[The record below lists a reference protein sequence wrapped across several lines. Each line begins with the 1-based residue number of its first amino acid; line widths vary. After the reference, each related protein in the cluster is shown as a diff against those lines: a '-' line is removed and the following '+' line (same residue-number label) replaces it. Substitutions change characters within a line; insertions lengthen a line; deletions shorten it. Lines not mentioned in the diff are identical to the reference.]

1 MGACLLGV
9 ARWKRSPYRCA
20 SPIVIGTLSDGKL
33 WKIYECMKIR
43 VGIFFGGPSRER
55 EISFAGGRTVYDN
68 LNQSLFTPVPIFVDS
83 HRNWVLLDWHYVYKG
98 SIRDFYPPVDQ
109 LPDSPNGFQIYS
121 ESLGE
126 QSAEQQVDL
135 LKAIGKPIA
144 PEALSQHIDVAFLA
158 LHGIY
163 GEDGEIQRQLEEL
176 QIPYTGSGIRASEI
190 GMDKALQKELMQERG
205 FACPTVSKLSKKEW
219 LVADV
224 KQVYQ
229 QASQDIGFPLVIRPA
244 NQGSSIGVSIIE
256 EKEGLEGF
264 EMAVNRAFF
273 RELIP
278 LEEWHDRSDYDRT
291 EYVKVLADIRDG
303 LGFPLQA
310 KLGAKT
316 EIIHHP
322 ERLLKF
328 LNEETANAEHL
339 GQLFELEAAQTEE
352 TVILESFISGK
363 EFSCIVLRTED
374 NSVTAL
380 PPTEIIKGGEVFD
393 YRSKY
398 MPGLSRKE
406 TPIDLPNEAIEAI
419 RRECEKLFNKLGF
432 QVYARIDGFYTPS
445 GTIFL
450 NDPNTTSGMLPSS
463 FFFHQA
469 AEIGLNP
476 SQFLS
481 LIIRV
486 SLQERLAQQPE
497 QASWKALLTQL
508 DKNLAAL
515 QAAANR
521 KKRIAVV
528 LGGYSFER
536 HISVESGRNIFEKL
550 ASSVDYEPVPVFLTG
565 ADRQHQL
572 YQLPIN
578 LLLKDNADDIKDKI
592 LQWKK
597 HPLLAQIRKEFAALT
612 GKYASANVVFSPEK
626 LNYDKLAKNVDGV
639 FIALHGRPGEDGQIQ
654 MELEARRIPYNG
666 SGIKSSS
673 TTIDKY
679 RTLRLLS
686 KHGLPVAN
694 QLLLPKDDYVVDPE
708 RFCSRVEEA
717 FDYPLIAKPVD
728 DGCSSAVKVIR
739 DRQQLEAY
747 IQLIFQLN
755 TEQESE
761 HRRRLKLRAKE
772 EFSFKSEILFE
783 QLVQQ
788 DNGIHF
794 LEITG
799 GMLTH
804 LDEHGKIRYE
814 IFEPSETLASGEVL
828 SLEEK
833 FLAGE
838 GQNLTPAR
846 LAVNGFSYE
855 AILPQVQQTLERVA
869 RLLDVEGYCRI
880 DAFVR
885 VLADGKAETQV
896 IEVNSLPGMTP
907 ATAIFHQAAL
917 AGYKPAAFIQKI
929 LEYGFAR
936 LATKQAPVV
945 EEAFVETPPAPV
957 EVAIEE
963 EQLAEPAPAKPAPL
977 TLIDDTT
984 DNMTDNSGSKPAAVK
999 GQWWRRIL
1007 DFLQTPYFLRNLG
1020 AMFALLLLCFLLLN
1034 GFLHIYTSHGSSVQV
1049 ENYEGM
1055 SIENA
1060 TKKARSRG
1068 FSVSMTEAPF
1078 DMNSTIGLV
1087 IDQEPEAL
1095 LRVKKNRT
1103 IYLTTIGQ
1111 PREVPIPSF
1120 EEAADELTRYRR
1132 MLKSLQV
1139 KTSVRETVF
1148 DAKLADSTILHF
1160 FYQGRKYLPSDVKR
1174 GVKVLQGST
1183 LEFVVTKSKDDYVRT
1198 PLLRCKRLSEVR
1210 FLLPGLDL
1218 RLGET
1223 VGDVAIPADAYV
1235 YRQEP
1240 EYSPGGKI
1248 LRGSEIKVYLQAELP
1263 SGCEAEVEINAP
1275 PSDTGGLPAEDDG
1288 TTAPVDS
1295 TGGF

>member
-1 MGACLLGV
+1 
-9 ARWKRSPYRCA
+9 
-20 SPIVIGTLSDGKL
+20 
-33 WKIYECMKIR
+33 MKIR

-83 HRNWVLLDWHYVYKG
+83 HRNWVLLDWHYIYKG
-98 SIRDFYPPVDQ
+98 SIRDFYPPVAT

-126 QSAEQQVDL
+126 QSSAEQQDML
-135 LKAIGKPIA
+135 RAIGTPIA
-144 PEALSQHIDVAFLA
+144 PEEISQHIDVAFLA
-158 LHGIY
+158 LHGVY
-163 GEDGEIQRQLEEL
+163 GEDGAIQRQLEDL
-176 QIPYTGSGIRASEI
+176 QIPYTGSGVRASEI
-190 GMDKALQKELMQERG
+190 GMDKALQKELMQEKG
-205 FACPTVSKLSKKEW
+205 FACPTVSKLSRNEW
-219 LVADV
+219 LVANV
-224 KQVYQ
+224 HQLYQ
-229 QASQDIGFPLVIRPA
+229 QASQEIGFPLVIRPA
-244 NQGSSIGVSIIE
+244 NQGSSIGVSIID

-278 LEEWHDRSDYDRT
+278 LEEWHDRSDYDRI

-303 LGFPLQA
+303 LGFPLQV
-310 KLGAKT
+310 KLGSTAET
-316 EIIHHP
+316 VHHP
-322 ERLLKF
+322 ERLLAF
-328 LNEETANAEHL
+328 LNEQTAKAEHL

-374 NSVTAL
+374 GSVTAL

-406 TPIDLPNEAIEAI
+406 TPIDLPKEAIEAI
-419 RRECEKLFNKLGF
+419 RRECEKLFNKLEF
-432 QVYARIDGFYTPS
+432 QVYARIDGFYTPE

-486 SLQERLAQQPE
+486 SIQERLSQQPE
-497 QASWKALLTQL
+497 QEQWRTLLKQL
-508 DKNLAAL
+508 DENISAL
-515 QAAANR
+515 QAAANQ
-521 KKRIAVV
+521 KKRIAVI

-550 ASSVDYEPVPVFLTG
+550 ASSIDYEPVPVFLTG
-565 ADRQHQL
+565 ADHQHQL

-597 HPLLAQIRKEFAALT
+597 HPLLEQIRREFAPLT
-612 GKYASANVVFSPEK
+612 DKYASSNVVFAPEK
-626 LNYDKLAKNVDGV
+626 LTYDSLAQRVDGV
-639 FIALHGRPGEDGQIQ
+639 FVALHGRPGEDGQIQ
-654 MELEARRIPYNG
+654 MELERRQLPYNG

-686 KHGLPVAN
+686 KHNLPVAQ
-694 QLLLPKDDYVVDPE
+694 QLLLPKDDYLVDTE
-708 RFCSRVEEA
+708 RFCSRVEET
-717 FDYPLIAKPVD
+717 FGYPLIAKPVD
-728 DGCSSAVKVIR
+728 DGCSSAVKVIH

-755 TEQESE
+755 SEQESE
-761 HRRRLKLRAKE
+761 HRRRLKLKAKE

-788 DNGIHF
+788 DAGIHF
-794 LEITG
+794 LEVTG

-804 LDEHGKIRYE
+804 LNEHGKVRYE
-814 IFEPSETLASGEVL
+814 MFEPSETLASGEVL

-846 LAVNGFSYE
+846 LAVNEFSYND
-855 AILPQVQQTLERVA
+855 ILPQVQQTLERVA

-885 VLADGKAETQV
+885 ILPDGKAETQV

-936 LATKQAPVV
+936 VAATQTTV
-945 EEAFVETPPAPV
+945 EEEVVETPPVPVAPV
-957 EVAIEE
+957 QQEE
-963 EQLAEPAPAKPAPL
+963 AAPPTSPKEEPTPL
-977 TLIDDTT
+977 TLIDDTPN
-984 DNMTDNSGSKPAAVK
+984 NMTDNTGSKPTAVK
-999 GQWWRRIL
+999 AQWWRRIL
-1007 DFLQTPYFLRNLG
+1007 DFLQTKYFLRNLG
-1020 AMFALLLLCFLLLN
+1020 AMLALLLVCFLLLN
-1034 GFLHIYTSHGSSVQV
+1034 GFLHVYTNHGSSVQV

-1060 TKKARSRG
+1060 TQKARSRG

-1095 LRVKKNRT
+1095 RRVKKNRT

-1132 MLKSLQV
+1132 MLRSLQV

-1160 FYQGRKYLPSDVKR
+1160 YYQGRKYLPSDVKR
-1174 GVKVLQGST
+1174 GIKVMQGST

-1198 PLLRCKRLSEVR
+1198 PSLRCKRLSEVR

-1223 VGDVAIPADAYV
+1223 VGDVPIPADAFV
-1235 YRQEP
+1235 YQQEP
-1240 EYSPGGKI
+1240 AFTPGGKI
-1248 LRGSEIKVYLQAELP
+1248 LRGSAIKVYLQADRP
-1263 SGCEAEVEINAP
+1263 SGCPAEIEIDAP
-1275 PSDTGGLPAEDDG
+1275 PSDAGGLPPASDG
-1288 TTAPVDS
+1288 STAPIDT

>member
-1 MGACLLGV
+1 
-9 ARWKRSPYRCA
+9 
-20 SPIVIGTLSDGKL
+20 
-33 WKIYECMKIR
+33 MKIR

-83 HRNWVLLDWHYVYKG
+83 HRNWVLLDWEYVYKG
-98 SIRDFYPPVDQ
+98 SIRDFYPPVAA
-109 LPDSPNGFQIYS
+109 LPDSVNNFQIYG
-121 ESLGE
+121 ESLGTSS
-126 QSAEQQVDL
+126 QDDQVKML
-135 LKAIGKPIA
+135 EAIGQPIA
-144 PEALSQHIDVAFLA
+144 PEAISEHIDVAFLA

-163 GEDGEIQRQLEEL
+163 GEDGELQRQLEEL
-176 QIPYTGSGIRASEI
+176 QIPYTGSGVQASEI
-190 GMDKALQKELMQERG
+190 GMDKALQKELMQQKG
-205 FACPTVSKLSKKEW
+205 FACPEVQKLTRSEW
-219 LVADV
+219 LTADV
-224 KQVYQ
+224 YQ
-229 QASQDIGFPLVIRPA
+229 LYAQASQTIGFPLVIRPA

-256 EKEGLEGF
+256 EKAGLEGF

-278 LEEWHDRSDYDRT
+278 LEEWHDRSDYDRV

-303 LGFPLQA
+303 LGFPLEA
-310 KLGAKT
+310 KLGST
-316 EIIHHP
+316 TQTIYHP
-322 ERLLKF
+322 EDLLHF
-328 LNEETANAEHL
+328 LNTQTAEAEHL
-339 GQLFELEAAQTEE
+339 SQLFVLEAEQTEA

-374 NSVTAL
+374 GSVTAL

-406 TPIDLPNEAIEAI
+406 TPIDLPTEAVEAI
-419 RRECEKLFNKLGF
+419 RRECEHLFNKLGF
-432 QVYARIDGFYTPS
+432 QVYARIDGFYTPES
-445 GTIFL
+445 TIYL

-481 LIIRV
+481 LIIRI
-486 SLQERLAQQPE
+486 SLQERLADQPE
-497 QASWKALLTQL
+497 QEQWRQLLQQL
-508 DKNLAAL
+508 DQNISAL
-515 QAAANR
+515 QASENQ
-521 KKRIAVV
+521 KKRIAVI

-550 ASSVDYEPVPVFLTG
+550 ASSIEFEPVPVFLTG
-565 ADRQHQL
+565 SDRKHQL

-592 LQWKK
+592 LSWKK
-597 HPLLAQIRKEFAALT
+597 HPLLEQIRKEFSALT
-612 GKYASANVVFSPEK
+612 NKYASANVVFAPEQ
-626 LNYDKLAKNVDGV
+626 LTYDSLAQKVDGV

-654 MELEARRIPYNG
+654 MELEARQLPYNG

-673 TTIDKY
+673 ITIDKY

-686 KHGLPVAN
+686 KHNLPVAN
-694 QLLLPKDDYVVDPE
+694 QLLLPKEDYEVNST
-708 RFCSRVEEA
+708 RFCERVEKT
-717 FDYPLIAKPVD
+717 FGYPLVAKPVD

-747 IQLIFQLN
+747 TQLIFQLN
-755 TEQESE
+755 PEQENE
-761 HRRRLKLRAKE
+761 QRRQLKLKAKE
-772 EFSFKSEILFE
+772 EFSHKTEILFE
-783 QLVQQ
+783 QLVEK
-788 DNGIHF
+788 DAGIHF

-804 LDEHGKIRYE
+804 REDNGKIRYE

-846 LAVNGFSYE
+846 LAVANFSYQQVLE
-855 AILPQVQQTLERVA
+855 QVQRTLERVA

-885 VLADGKAETQV
+885 ILEDGKVETQV

-917 AGYKPAAFIQKI
+917 AGYKPAAFIKKI
-929 LEYGFAR
+929 LEYGFGKYETETEPLVVA
-936 LATKQAPVV
+936 QAPPPPV
-945 EEAFVETPPAPV
+945 EVQPEPLAPSPPPPAPLQFAK
-957 EVAIEE
+957 ETPKKTMT
-963 EQLAEPAPAKPAPL
+963 EQPSETTQKP
-977 TLIDDTT
+977 
-984 DNMTDNSGSKPAAVK
+984 
-999 GQWWRRIL
+999 QWWRRAL
-1007 DFLQTPYFLRNLG
+1007 DFLQTGFFLRNLA
-1020 AMFALLLLCFLLLN
+1020 AMLGLLVICFLLLN
-1034 GFLHIYTSHGSSVQV
+1034 VFLSLYTSHGSSVQV

-1060 TKKARSRG
+1060 TQKARNRG
-1068 FSVSMTEAPF
+1068 FSVSMSEAPY
-1078 DMNSTIGLV
+1078 DMSSTIGLV

-1095 LRVKKNRT
+1095 ERIKKNRT

-1111 PREVPIPSF
+1111 PREVPISSF
-1120 EEAADELTRYRR
+1120 EDANDELSRYRR
-1132 MLKSLQV
+1132 LLNNLQV
-1139 KTSVRETVF
+1139 KASVRETVF
-1148 DAKLADSTILHF
+1148 DAKLGDSTILHF
-1160 FYQGRKYLPSDVKR
+1160 FYQGRKYLPSDVRR

-1183 LEFVVTKSKDDYVRT
+1183 LEFVVSKSKDDYVRT
-1198 PLLRCKRLSEVR
+1198 PALRCKQLSEVR

-1223 VGDVAIPADAYV
+1223 IGDVAIPADAYV

-1240 EYSPGGKI
+1240 AYKPGGKI
-1248 LRGSEIKVYLQAELP
+1248 LRGSEIKVYLQSEVP
-1263 SGCEAEVEINAP
+1263 SGCATEVEINAP
-1275 PSDTGGLPAEDDG
+1275 PSDSGGLPPEKDL
-1288 TTAPVDS
+1288 TAPVDT

>member
-1 MGACLLGV
+1 
-9 ARWKRSPYRCA
+9 
-20 SPIVIGTLSDGKL
+20 
-33 WKIYECMKIR
+33 MKIR

-83 HRNWVLLDWHYVYKG
+83 HRNWVLLDWEYIYKG
-98 SIRDFYPPVDQ
+98 SIRDFYPPVST
-109 LPDSPNGFQIYS
+109 LPPSTNNFQIYC

-126 QSAEQQVDL
+126 RTSTEQSEMLQ
-135 LKAIGKPIA
+135 AIGQPITRDA
-144 PEALSQHIDVAFLA
+144 IGDHIDVAFLA

-163 GEDGEIQRQLEEL
+163 GEDGEIQRQLESL
-176 QIPYTGSGIRASEI
+176 NIPYTGSGIRASEI
-190 GMDKALQKELMQERG
+190 GMDKAWQKELMQEKG
-205 FACPTVSKLSKKEW
+205 FACPKVQKLSRKEW

-224 KQVYQ
+224 HQRYE
-229 QASQDIGFPLVIRPA
+229 QASQEIGFPLVIRPA

-264 EMAVNRAFF
+264 EMAINRAFF

-278 LEEWHDRSDYDRT
+278 LEEWHDRPEYDRV

-303 LGFPLQA
+303 LGFPLQV

-316 EIIHHP
+316 ATIHHP
-322 ERLLKF
+322 EHLLKF
-328 LNEETANAEHL
+328 LNDETAQAEHL
-339 GQLFELEAAQTEE
+339 SQLFELEALQTEE

-363 EFSCIVLRTED
+363 EFSCIVLRHED
-374 NSVTAL
+374 GSATAL

-406 TPIDLPNEAIEAI
+406 TPIDLPNDAIESI
-419 RRECEKLFNKLGF
+419 RRECEQLFQKLGF
-432 QVYARIDGFYTPS
+432 QVYARIDGFYTPE
-445 GTIFL
+445 GAIYL

-481 LIIRV
+481 LIIRT
-486 SLQERLAQQPE
+486 SLQERLSDQPE
-497 QASWKALLTQL
+497 QSKWRELLQQL
-508 DKNLAAL
+508 DQRLSEL
-515 QAAANR
+515 QTAANL
-521 KKRIAVV
+521 KKRIAVI

-550 ASSVDYEPVPVFLTG
+550 ASSVDYEPIPVFLTG

-592 LQWKK
+592 LNWKK
-597 HPLLAQIRKEFAALT
+597 HPLLEQIRREFTDLT
-612 GKYASANVVFSPEK
+612 AKYASADVVFSPEK
-626 LNYDKLAKNVDGV
+626 LTYDSLAQKVDGV

-654 MELEARRIPYNG
+654 MELEARQLPYNG

-673 TTIDKY
+673 ITIDKY
-679 RTLRLLS
+679 RTLRLLHQ
-686 KHGLPVAN
+686 HGLPVAQ
-694 QLLLPKDDYVVDPE
+694 QLLLTKDDYLVDAE
-708 RFCSRVEEA
+708 RFCRKVEED
-717 FDYPLIAKPVD
+717 FGYPLIAKPVD

-739 DRQQLEAY
+739 TREQLKAYAQLMFQFNTDQSEEQRRQ
-747 IQLIFQLN
+747 
-755 TEQESE
+755 
-761 HRRRLKLRAKE
+761 LKLRAKE
-772 EFSFKSEILFE
+772 EFSYKSEILFE
-783 QLVQQ
+783 QLVEKEA
-788 DNGIHF
+788 GIHF

-804 LDEHGKIRYE
+804 LDENGQTRYE
-814 IFEPSETLASGEVL
+814 VFEPSETLASGEVL

-846 LAVNGFSYE
+846 LAIGSYTYE
-855 AILPQVQQTLERVA
+855 HTLAQAQHTLERVA
-869 RLLDVEGYCRI
+869 RLLEVEGYCRI

-885 VLADGKAETQV
+885 VLSDGNVETQV

-936 LATKQAPVV
+936 VQAQQKSAPVV
-945 EEAFVETPPAPV
+945 TEQEPSVVITAPPV
-957 EVAIEE
+957 EPETT
-963 EQLAEPAPAKPAPL
+963 PAMPL
-977 TLIDDTT
+977 TLAAETPNNT
-984 DNMTDNSGSKPAAVK
+984 MEESSSTPSSSKS
-999 GQWWRRIL
+999 QWWRRAL
-1007 DFLQTPYFLRNLG
+1007 DFLQTKYFLRNLG
-1020 AMFALLLLCFLLLN
+1020 AMLGLLILCFVLLN
-1034 GFLHIYTSHGSSVQV
+1034 VFLHLYTSHGSSVQV

-1060 TKKARSRG
+1060 TQKARSRG
-1068 FSVSMTEAPF
+1068 FSVSMTEAPY

-1095 LRVKKNRT
+1095 RRVKKNRT

-1120 EEAADELTRYRR
+1120 EDAADELSRYRR
-1132 MLKSLQV
+1132 MLNSRQV
-1139 KTSVRETVF
+1139 KVSVRETVF
-1148 DAKLADSTILHF
+1148 DGKLADSTILHF
-1160 FYQGRKYLPSDVKR
+1160 YYQGRKYLPSDVKR
-1174 GVKVLQGST
+1174 GVNVLQGST
-1183 LEFVVTKSKDDYVRT
+1183 LEFVVSKSKDDYVRT
-1198 PLLRCKRLSEVR
+1198 PALRCKRLSEVK

-1218 RLGET
+1218 RLGAT
-1223 VGDVAIPADAYV
+1223 VGDVAIPADAFV

-1240 EYSPGGKI
+1240 AYSPGAKI
-1248 LRGSEIKVYLQAELP
+1248 LRGSEIKVFLQNERP
-1263 SGCEAEVEINAP
+1263 SGCAAEIEINEP
-1275 PSDTGGLPAEDDG
+1275 PSDSGGLPTEG
-1288 TTAPVDS
+1288 TSTAPIDT

>member
-1 MGACLLGV
+1 
-9 ARWKRSPYRCA
+9 
-20 SPIVIGTLSDGKL
+20 
-33 WKIYECMKIR
+33 MKIR

-83 HRNWVLLDWHYVYKG
+83 HRNWVLLDWHYIYKG
-98 SIRDFYPPVDQ
+98 SIRDFYPPVDK

-126 QSAEQQVDL
+126 KSSTEQVDML
-135 LKAIGKPIA
+135 RTIGKPIT
-144 PEALSQHIDVAFLA
+144 PEDITQHIDVAFLA

-163 GEDGEIQRQLEEL
+163 GEDGAIQRQLEEL
-176 QIPYTGSGIRASEI
+176 QIPYTGSGVRASEI

-205 FACPTVSKLSKKEW
+205 FACPTVSKLTRDEW
-219 LVADV
+219 LVANV
-224 KQVYQ
+224 HQLYQ
-229 QASQDIGFPLVIRPA
+229 QAGKEIGFPLVIRPA

-278 LEEWHDRSDYDRT
+278 LEEWHDRSDYDRV
-291 EYVKVLADIRDG
+291 EYVKVLGDIRDG

-310 KLGAKT
+310 KLGSKT
-316 EIIHHP
+316 ETIHHP
-322 ERLLKF
+322 ERLLAF
-328 LNEETANAEHL
+328 LNEETAKAEHL

-406 TPIDLPNEAIEAI
+406 TPIDLPNEAIESI

-432 QVYARIDGFYTPS
+432 QVYARIDGFYTPT

-481 LIIRV
+481 LIIRI
-486 SLQERLAQQPE
+486 SIQERLTQQPE
-497 QASWKALLTQL
+497 QENWRTLLQQL
-508 DKNLAAL
+508 DSNIAAL
-515 QAAANR
+515 QAEANR

-550 ASSVDYEPVPVFLTG
+550 ASSIDYEPVPVFLTG

-592 LQWKK
+592 LNWKK
-597 HPLLAQIRKEFAALT
+597 HPLLEQIRKEFVALT
-612 GKYASANVVFSPEK
+612 DKYASANVVFSPEK

-654 MELEARRIPYNG
+654 MELEARQLPYNG

-694 QLLLPKDDYVVDPE
+694 QLLLPKDDYIVDAE

-717 FDYPLIAKPVD
+717 FGYPLIAKPVD
-728 DGCSSAVKVIR
+728 DGCSSAVKVIH

-755 TEQESE
+755 TEQDSE

-804 LDEHGKIRYE
+804 LNEHGKIRYE

-846 LAVNGFSYE
+846 LAVNGFGYKD
-855 AILPQVQQTLERVA
+855 ILPQVQQTLERVA
-869 RLLDVEGYCRI
+869 RLLEVEGYCRI

-885 VLADGKAETQV
+885 VLPDGKAETQV

-936 LATKQAPVV
+936 VAAKRPAVV
-945 EEAFVETPPAPV
+945 EETITPIPVEAPV
-957 EVAIEE
+957 E
-963 EQLAEPAPAKPAPL
+963 QEPIVEAPSSTPTPL

-984 DNMTDNSGSKPAAVK
+984 NNMTENSGSKPSAVK
-999 GQWWRRIL
+999 AQWWRRIL
-1007 DFLQTPYFLRNLG
+1007 DFLQTRYFLRNLG
-1020 AMFALLLLCFLLLN
+1020 AMFVLLLLCFFLLN
-1034 GFLHIYTSHGSSVQV
+1034 GFLHVYTSHGSSVQV

-1060 TKKARSRG
+1060 TQKARSRG
-1068 FSVSMTEAPF
+1068 FSVSMTEAPY

-1095 LRVKKNRT
+1095 RRVKKNRT

-1160 FYQGRKYLPSDVKR
+1160 YYQGRKYLPSDVKR
-1174 GVKVLQGST
+1174 GVKVMQGST
-1183 LEFVVTKSKDDYVRT
+1183 LEFVVSKSKDDYVRT
-1198 PLLRCKRLSEVR
+1198 PSLRCKRLSEVR

-1223 VGDVAIPADAYV
+1223 VGDVAIPADAFV

-1240 EYSPGGKI
+1240 AFSPGAKI
-1248 LRGSEIKVYLQAELP
+1248 LRGSEIKVYLQNDRP
-1263 SGCEAEVEINAP
+1263 SGCPAEIEIDAP
-1275 PSDTGGLPAEDDG
+1275 PSDAGGLPADQNG
-1288 TTAPVDS
+1288 TTAPIDS
-1295 TGGF
+1295 TGDF

>member
-1 MGACLLGV
+1 
-9 ARWKRSPYRCA
+9 
-20 SPIVIGTLSDGKL
+20 
-33 WKIYECMKIR
+33 MKIR

-83 HRNWVLLDWHYVYKG
+83 HRNWALLDWEYVYKG
-98 SIRDFYPPVDQ
+98 SIRDFYPPVAA
-109 LPDSPNGFQIYS
+109 LPASANNFQIYS
-121 ESLGE
+121 ESLGNLPNE
-126 QSAEQQVDL
+126 DQVQL
-135 LKAIGKPIA
+135 LEAIGQPIA
-144 PEALSQHIDVAFLA
+144 PDAIHEHIDVAFLA

-163 GEDGEIQRQLEEL
+163 GEDGEIQRQLEAL
-176 QIPYTGSGIRASEI
+176 QIPYTGSGVRASEI
-190 GMDKALQKELMQERG
+190 GMDKALQKELMQQKG
-205 FACPTVSKLSKKEW
+205 FACPQVRKVSRKEW
-219 LVADV
+219 LTADV
-224 KQVYQ
+224 HQLYA
-229 QASQDIGFPLVIRPA
+229 QASQEIGFPLVIRPA

-256 EKEGLEGF
+256 EKAGLEGF

-278 LEEWHDRSDYDRT
+278 LEEWHDRSDYDRV

-303 LGFPLQA
+303 LGFPLEA
-310 KLGAKT
+310 KLGSKT
-316 EIIHHP
+316 QTIHHP
-322 ERLLKF
+322 EDLLQF
-328 LNEETANAEHL
+328 LNTQTAEAEYRS
-339 GQLFELEAAQTEE
+339 QLFVLEAAQTEE

-374 NSVTAL
+374 GSVTAL

-406 TPIDLPNEAIEAI
+406 TPIDLPKAAIEVI
-419 RRECEKLFNKLGF
+419 RRECEQLFNKLSF
-432 QVYARIDGFYTPS
+432 QVYARIDGFYTPE

-481 LIIRV
+481 LIIRI
-486 SLQERLAQQPE
+486 SLQERLADQPE
-497 QASWKALLTQL
+497 QAQWRQLLQQL
-508 DKNLAAL
+508 DQNINAL
-515 QAAANR
+515 QASANQA
-521 KKRIAVV
+521 KRIAVV

-550 ASSVDYEPVPVFLTG
+550 ASSIEFEPVPVFLTG
-565 ADRQHQL
+565 SDRQHQL

-592 LQWKK
+592 LSWKK
-597 HPLLAQIRKEFAALT
+597 HPLLEQIRREFSALT
-612 GKYASANVVFSPEK
+612 DKYASANVVFAPEK
-626 LNYDKLAKNVDGV
+626 LTYDSLAKKVDGV
-639 FIALHGRPGEDGQIQ
+639 FVALHGRPGEDGQIQ
-654 MELEARRIPYNG
+654 MELEARKLPYNG

-673 TTIDKY
+673 ITIDKY

-686 KHGLPVAN
+686 KHNLPVAN
-694 QLLLPKDDYVVDPE
+694 QLLLTKADYEVNNA
-708 RFCSRVEEA
+708 RFCEQVEET
-717 FDYPLIAKPVD
+717 FGYPLVAKPVD

-747 IQLIFQLN
+747 TQLIFQLN

-761 HRRRLKLRAKE
+761 QRRSLKLKAKE
-772 EFSFKSEILFE
+772 EFSHKTEILFE
-783 QLVQQ
+783 QLVEK
-788 DNGIHF
+788 DAGIHF

-804 LDEHGKIRYE
+804 REDDGKIRYE

-846 LAVNGFSYE
+846 LAVADFSYQQVLE
-855 AILPQVQQTLERVA
+855 QVQRTLERVA

-885 VLADGKAETQV
+885 ILEDGKVETQV

-917 AGYKPAAFIQKI
+917 ADYKPAAFIKKI
-929 LEYGFAR
+929 LEYGFGKYETAAEP
-936 LATKQAPVV
+936 ATVTTLSVEQAPPSPPEVKPTP
-945 EEAFVETPPAPV
+945 APTPSAPPAPLSFAK
-957 EVAIEE
+957 ETPKNTMT
-963 EQLAEPAPAKPAPL
+963 EQPS
-977 TLIDDTT
+977 DTT
-984 DNMTDNSGSKPAAVK
+984 TKKP
-999 GQWWRRIL
+999 QWWRRVL
-1007 DFLQTPYFLRNLG
+1007 DFLQTRFFLRNLA
-1020 AMFALLLLCFLLLN
+1020 AMLGVFLFCFLLLN
-1034 GFLHIYTSHGSSVQV
+1034 VFLSLYTSHGSSVQV

-1060 TKKARSRG
+1060 TQKARSRG
-1068 FSVSMTEAPF
+1068 FSVSMSEAPY

-1095 LRVKKNRT
+1095 QRIKKNRT

-1120 EEAADELTRYRR
+1120 EDANDELSRYRR
-1132 MLKSLQV
+1132 LLNNVQV
-1139 KTSVRETVF
+1139 KASVRETVF
-1148 DAKLADSTILHF
+1148 DAKLGDSTILHF
-1160 FYQGRKYLPSDVKR
+1160 FYQGRKYLPSDVRR

-1183 LEFVVTKSKDDYVRT
+1183 LEFVVSKSKDDYVRI
-1198 PLLRCKRLSEVR
+1198 PALRCKQLSEVR

-1223 VGDVAIPADAYV
+1223 VGEVTNGYV
-1235 YRQEP
+1235 YQQEP
-1240 EYSPGGKI
+1240 AYTPGGKI
-1248 LRGSEIKVYLQAELP
+1248 LRGSEIKVYLQSDVP
-1263 SGCEAEVEINAP
+1263 SGCATEIEIDAP
-1275 PSDTGGLPAEDDG
+1275 PSDSGGLPTEDD
-1288 TTAPVDS
+1288 TTAPVDT

>member
-1 MGACLLGV
+1 
-9 ARWKRSPYRCA
+9 
-20 SPIVIGTLSDGKL
+20 
-33 WKIYECMKIR
+33 MKIR

-83 HRNWVLLDWHYVYKG
+83 HRNWVLLNWEYVYKG
-98 SIRDFYPPVDQ
+98 SIRDFYPPVES
-109 LPDSPNGFQIYS
+109 LPPSPNNFQIYS
-121 ESLGE
+121 ESLADSSE
-126 QSAEQQVDL
+126 ASQRERLA
-135 LKAIGKPIA
+135 AIGTVIS
-144 PEALSQHIDVAFLA
+144 PEEAAQHIDVAFLA

-163 GEDGEIQRQLEEL
+163 GEDGEIQRQLENL
-176 QIPYTGSGIRASEI
+176 QIPYTGSGVRASEI

-205 FACPTVSKLSKKEW
+205 FACPTVTKVSRSEW
-219 LVADV
+219 LTADV
-224 KQVYQ
+224 HQLYE
-229 QASQDIGFPLVIRPA
+229 QAGKTIGFPLVIRPA
-244 NQGSSIGVSIIE
+244 QQGSSIGVSIID

-278 LEEWHDRSDYDRT
+278 LGEWHDRSEYDRI

-303 LGFPLQA
+303 LGFPLKA

-316 EIIHHP
+316 EVIHHP
-322 ERLLKF
+322 ERLLAF
-328 LNEETANAEHL
+328 LNEETAKAEHL
-339 GQLFELEAAQTEE
+339 SQLFELEAFQTED

-363 EFSCIVLRTED
+363 EFSCIVMRTED
-374 NSVTAL
+374 GSVTAL

-406 TPIDLPNEAIEAI
+406 TPIDLPNEAIESI
-419 RRECEKLFNKLGF
+419 RRECEKLFSKLAF
-432 QVYARIDGFYTPS
+432 QVYARIDGFYTPE
-445 GTIFL
+445 GVIYL

-476 SQFLS
+476 SQFLT
-481 LIIRV
+481 LIIRI
-486 SLQERLAQQPE
+486 SLQERLSDQPE
-497 QASWKALLTQL
+497 QQGWRTLLQRL
-508 DKNLAAL
+508 DQNISAL

-521 KKRIAVV
+521 KKKIAVI

-550 ASSVDYEPVPVFLTG
+550 ASSIDYEPVPVFLTG
-565 ADRQHQL
+565 EDRNHQL

-592 LQWKK
+592 EQWKK
-597 HPLLAQIRKEFAALT
+597 HPLLEQIRKEFAALT
-612 GKYASANVVFSPEK
+612 SKYASADVVFAPQK
-626 LNYDKLAKNVDGV
+626 LTYNSLAKAVDGV

-654 MELEARRIPYNG
+654 MELEAQQLPYNG

-673 TTIDKY
+673 ITIDKY
-679 RTLRLLS
+679 RTLRLLG
-686 KHGLPVAN
+686 KHGLPVAK
-694 QLLLPKDDYVVDPE
+694 QLLLPKEDYTINPE
-708 RFCSRVEEA
+708 HFCTKVEDA

-747 IQLIFQLN
+747 AQLVFQVN
-755 TEQESE
+755 TENEAEQ
-761 HRRRLKLRAKE
+761 RRRLKLKAKE
-772 EFSFKSEILFE
+772 EFSYKSEILFE
-783 QLVQQ
+783 ELVAKEG
-788 DNGIHF
+788 GIHF

-804 LDEHGKIRYE
+804 YEGEDKIRYE

-846 LAVNGFSYE
+846 LAVGQYDYQH
-855 AILPQVQQTLERVA
+855 ILAQVQHTLERVA
-869 RLLDVEGYCRI
+869 KLLEVEGYCRI

-885 VLADGKAETQV
+885 VLPDGKAETQV

-917 AGYKPAAFIQKI
+917 AGYKPAAFIGKI

-936 LATKQAPVV
+936 VHAGTEGSEIKE
-945 EEAFVETPPAPV
+945 EEAVALTVEHKPEPTSTVEAVTTSQQPVPLFEEDTPK
-957 EVAIEE
+957 
-963 EQLAEPAPAKPAPL
+963 Q
-977 TLIDDTT
+977 TMN
-984 DNMTDNSGSKPAAVK
+984 DNASSNNSTVSPKA
-999 GQWWRRIL
+999 QWWRRLL
-1007 DFLQTPYFLRNLG
+1007 DFLQTKYFLRNLA
-1020 AMFALLLLCFLLLN
+1020 AMLGLVLFCFLLLN
-1034 GFLHIYTSHGSSVQV
+1034 VFLSLYTNHGSSVQV

-1068 FSVSMTEAPF
+1068 FKVSMTEAPY

-1095 LRVKKNRT
+1095 ERVKKNRT

-1120 EEAADELTRYRR
+1120 EDAADELSRYRR
-1132 MLKSLQV
+1132 MLASLQV
-1139 KTSVRETVF
+1139 KASVKETVF

-1160 FYQGRKYLPSDVKR
+1160 FYQGRKYLPTDVRR
-1174 GVKVLQGST
+1174 GVKVQQGST

-1198 PLLRCKRLSEVR
+1198 PSLRCKRLSEVR

-1223 VGDVAIPADAYV
+1223 VGDVAIPADAFI

-1240 EYSPGGKI
+1240 DYSPGGRI
-1248 LRGSEIKVYLQAELP
+1248 LRGSEIKVYLQEERPAGCAAEI
-1263 SGCEAEVEINAP
+1263 EINEP
-1275 PSDTGGLPAEDDG
+1275 PSDSGGLPDDDG
-1288 TTAPVDS
+1288 GSAPVDT